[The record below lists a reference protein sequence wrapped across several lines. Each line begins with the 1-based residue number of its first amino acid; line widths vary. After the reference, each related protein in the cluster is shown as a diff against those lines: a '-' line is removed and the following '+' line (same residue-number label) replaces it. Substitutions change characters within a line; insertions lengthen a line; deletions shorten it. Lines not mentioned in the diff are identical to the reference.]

1 MSEVKVKIYRAKD
14 KKEYDDFEM
23 SIKITVSDTA
33 GNFEGEYQS
42 EILDDKTVH
51 AIIEQ
56 VAKAR
61 EGERW
66 KNLFCIVN

>member
-42 EILDDKTVH
+42 EILDDETVH

-56 VAKAR
+56 IAKAR
-61 EGERW
+61 EEERYRE
-66 KNLFCIVN
+66 VNDG

>member
-42 EILDDKTVH
+42 EILDDETVA

-56 VAKAR
+56 IAKAR
-61 EGERW
+61 EEERYRE
-66 KNLFCIVN
+66 VNDG

>member
-42 EILDDKTVH
+42 EILDDETVA

-56 VAKAR
+56 IAKAR
-61 EGERW
+61 EEERYRE
-66 KNLFCIVN
+66 VNDE